1 MIFFVLSKR
10 TRRSIQILI
19 NMNISLENSIQNK
32 FLKRRVLFRLISIQF
47 YLVTDSYHKTN
58 LICYS
63 TMVSDVSYNLREVI
77 VNTKYN
83 VVVLLCIEISA
94 VLDSSFVNI
103 FDYCFPEIARLC
115 YELAIGISVA
125 HLLSFLLCALICIS
139 SFFVMWFNAVCVY
152 VFFFLDFSFRFRSFI
167 NLIV

>member
-1 MIFFVLSKR
+1 MLANNKPIY
-10 TRRSIQILI
+10 SIIDLLLI
-19 NMNISLENSIQNK
+19 IYIQNK

-83 VVVLLCIEISA
+83 VVVLLCIEISD
-94 VLDSSFVNI
+94 VLDSSFINI
-103 FDYCFPEIARLC
+103 
-115 YELAIGISVA
+115 
-125 HLLSFLLCALICIS
+125 
-139 SFFVMWFNAVCVY
+139 
-152 VFFFLDFSFRFRSFI
+152 I
-167 NLIV
+167 NLFIPSSIYYWCRSRFYEGACQGYS

>member
-103 FDYCFPEIARLC
+103 FDYCFPEIARLG

-139 SFFVMWFNAVCVY
+139 SFFAMWFNAVCVY